1 MLVTT
6 LSAKLLDDY
15 GRTTVATWYAFT
27 KRRIV
32 VVVNPDEVA
41 QFRIDL
47 GSAYS
52 VIPFSDESIQLIQA
66 IRKRE
71 EKLAYRKDDYR
82 WQAGRFSWK
91 VFAMEEAFRAFPAED
106 PATWLDADSLM
117 KQGFD
122 DWLSQ
127 LFSDKHAVSFLG
139 RSHKQLHAETGLI
152 DFRGAKGREFFRKVF
167 KIYRSLEIFDFNEW
181 TDSYIYTYA
190 FQFHK
195 DCFDICKYRGVKS
208 SNPLYEIDR
217 GRHILHLKGM
227 RKNAKFLFF
236 DNIRMLLGR

>member
-15 GRTTVATWYAFT
+15 GCSTVATWHEST
-27 KRRIV
+27 TRRII

-52 VIPFSDESIQLIQA
+52 VIPFSDESIQFMAA

-71 EKLAYRKDDYR
+71 EELAYRKDDYR
-82 WQAGRFSWK
+82 WMAGRFSWK
-91 VFAMEEAFRAFPAED
+91 VFAMEEAFRAFPED
-106 PATWLDADSLM
+106 DSATWLDADSLI

-127 LFSDKHAVSFLG
+127 MFSDRHAVSFLG
-139 RSHKQLHAETGLI
+139 RAHKQLHAETGLI
-152 DFRGAKGREFFRKVF
+152 NFRGAKGRELFSRVL
-167 KIYRSLEIFDFNEW
+167 KIYTSLEIFDFNEW
-181 TDSYIYTYA
+181 TDSYIYTYT

-227 RKNAKFLFF
+227 RKNSKLMFL
-236 DNIRMLLGR
+236 DDIRILLGR

>member
-15 GRTTVATWYAFT
+15 GRSTVATWHAFT
-27 KRRIV
+27 RRRIV

-47 GSAYS
+47 GSGYS
-52 VIPFSDESIQLIQA
+52 VIPFSGESIQFMAA

-71 EKLAYRKDDYR
+71 EELAYRKGDYR

-91 VFAMEEAFRAFPAED
+91 VFAMEEAFRSFPEED

-127 LFSDKHAVSFLG
+127 LFSDRHAVSFLG
-139 RSHKQLHAETGLI
+139 RAHKQLHAETGLI
-152 DFRGAKGREFFRKVF
+152 DFRGAKGRELFRKVL
-167 KIYRSLEIFDFNEW
+167 KIYRSLEIFEFNEW
-181 TDSYIYTYA
+181 TDSYIYTFA

-195 DCFDICKYRGVKS
+195 DCFDICKYHGVRS

-227 RKNAKFLFF
+227 RKNSKLMFF
-236 DNIRMLLGR
+236 DNIRILLGR

>member
-15 GRTTVATWYAFT
+15 GRSTVATWHAFT

-41 QFRIDL
+41 QFRTDL

-52 VIPFSDESIQLIQA
+52 VIPFSDESLQSMAA
-66 IRKRE
+66 IRRRE
-71 EKLAYRKDDYR
+71 EELAYRKGDYR
-82 WQAGRFSWK
+82 WQAARFSWK
-91 VFAMEEAFRAFPAED
+91 VFAMEEAFRAFPEDD
-106 PATWLDADSLM
+106 PATWLDADSLL
-117 KQGFD
+117 KPGFD
-122 DWLSQ
+122 NWLSQ
-127 LFSDKHAVSFLG
+127 LFSERHAVSFLG
-139 RSHKQLHAETGLI
+139 RAHKQLHAETGLI
-152 DFRGAKGREFFRKVF
+152 DFRGAKGRELFRKVLE
-167 KIYRSLEIFDFNEW
+167 IYRSLEIFDFNEW

-195 DCFDICKYRGVKS
+195 DCFDICKHRGVKS

-217 GRHILHLKGM
+217 GRHLLHLKGM
-227 RKNAKFLFF
+227 RKSNS
-236 DNIRMLLGR
+236 IMLLDDLRVLLRR

>member
-15 GRTTVATWYAFT
+15 GRSTVATWHAFT

-41 QFRIDL
+41 QFRTVL

-52 VIPFSDESIQLIQA
+52 VIPFSDESLQSMAA
-66 IRKRE
+66 IRSRE
-71 EKLAYRKDDYR
+71 EELAYRKGDYR
-82 WQAGRFSWK
+82 WQAARFSWK
-91 VFAMEEAFRAFPAED
+91 VFAMEEAFRAFPEDD
-106 PATWLDADSLM
+106 PATWLDADSLL
-117 KQGFD
+117 KPGFD

-127 LFSDKHAVSFLG
+127 LFSDRHAVSFLG
-139 RSHKQLHAETGLI
+139 RAHKQLHAETGLI
-152 DFRGAKGREFFRKVF
+152 DFRSAKGRELFRKVLE
-167 KIYRSLEIFDFNEW
+167 IYRSLEIFDFNEW

-195 DCFDICKYRGVKS
+195 DCFDICKHRGVKS

-217 GRHILHLKGM
+217 GRHLLHLKGM
-227 RKNAKFLFF
+227 RKSNS
-236 DNIRMLLGR
+236 IMLLDNLRVILRR